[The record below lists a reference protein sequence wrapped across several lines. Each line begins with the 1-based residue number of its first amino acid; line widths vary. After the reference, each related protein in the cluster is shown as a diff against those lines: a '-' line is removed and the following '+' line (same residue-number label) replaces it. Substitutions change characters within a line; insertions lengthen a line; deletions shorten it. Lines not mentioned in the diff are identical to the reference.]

1 MLTLEQKKKFV
12 EEHVKLIDSYKLVGI
27 VPLSGIPDR
36 LLQSSR
42 NSMRSEVKFITG
54 KKSLLVRV
62 LEGSKNGK
70 ELAKMLD
77 GTCAILLSN
86 SNPFEIYNRFASS
99 SIKLAAK
106 PQQIAPADIEI
117 KGGETT
123 LQPGQAV
130 TELKSAGIDVKI
142 DKGKVVISKDKVIVP
157 KGGVISLAVA
167 KALHTLDIMPFK
179 ASIEPSLMLS
189 EGLRYTKDVFSIN
202 AESVSKDIAN
212 AFASALAI
220 SYEGKMVNRYTIE
233 RFIANAYNEAMA
245 LGVEGKVPDTGI
257 MEKLVEMAS
266 LPARAPGGNVKE

>member
-12 EEHVKLIDSYKLVGI
+12 EEHIKLIDSYKLIGI

-42 NSMRSEVKFITG
+42 NNMRSEVKFITG

-70 ELAKMLD
+70 EFAKMLD
-77 GTCAILLSN
+77 GTTAILLSN

-106 PQQIAPADIEI
+106 PNQIAPADIEI

-189 EGLRYTKDVFSIN
+189 GGLRYTKDVFSIN
-202 AESVSKDIAN
+202 AESVSKDIAK
-212 AFASALAI
+212 AFSSALAI
-220 SYEGKMVNRYTIE
+220 SYEGKIVNRYTIE
-233 RFIANAYNEAMA
+233 RFIANAYNGAMA

-257 MEKLVEMAS
+257 MEKLVEIAS
-266 LPARAPGGNVKE
+266 LHAKALDGNVKE